1 MEKTG
6 LRRQYDVGEL
16 DGGVMALNDESLQ
29 ALKAE
34 LLDELAKASP
44 SQSLLSLRL
53 AEIRSA
59 DIGEVLE
66 EMIEDDEVLPAALA
80 LLDILSA
87 ERAANVLGYLP
98 GESQLE
104 VVGELDDSQVLK
116 LLEEMGSDERADLFN
131 LLSEDRRE
139 ALLRRMAHRERED
152 LKRLASYEE
161 GTAGAIMTS
170 DYVSIAS
177 GMTVSQAL
185 MRVRQTAPDAETVYQ
200 LYILDSDGELI
211 GTMSL
216 RQLIVARPGAIVDD
230 IMIKDVIRTPV
241 DNAQEDVARIVARY
255 DLLALPVIDV
265 DGRMVGIVT
274 HDDAMDVAESEATED
289 FHKGMSIGQL
299 EDGVSR
305 VKLWSLY
312 RKRVF
317 WLVLLVFANLFSGA
331 GIAYFE
337 ETIAAQVALV
347 FFLPLLIGSGGN
359 AGAQA
364 ATLMVRGMATG
375 DVGGK
380 DWGKLLGRELLVA
393 GSLGITMAIAV
404 TPIGIMRGGE
414 ALAMVVAFSM
424 VTIVL
429 FGSLLGMCLPFVL
442 ERFKVDPATASAPL
456 VTTLI
461 DASGVV
467 IYFSIA
473 TLLLS

>member
-1 MEKTG
+1 
-6 LRRQYDVGEL
+6 
-16 DGGVMALNDESLQ
+16 MALNDENLQ
-29 ALKAE
+29 ELKAE
-34 LLDELAKASP
+34 LLDELVKEEP
-44 SQSLLSLRL
+44 SKDRLSERL

-66 EMIEDDEVLPAALA
+66 ELIEEDEELPAALSV
-80 LLDILSA
+80 LDVLSN

-104 VVGELDDSQVLK
+104 VVGELGDTQVLK

-131 LLSEDRRE
+131 LLDDDRRE
-139 ALLRRMAHRERED
+139 ALLRRMAHQERED
-152 LKRLASYEE
+152 LKRLASYQE

-170 DYVSIAS
+170 DYVAIAS

-216 RQLIVARPGAIVDD
+216 RQLMVARPGAIVDD
-230 IMIKDVIRTPV
+230 IMIKDVISTNV
-241 DNAQEDVARIVARY
+241 DEEQEEVARIVARY
-255 DLLALPVIDV
+255 DLLALPVIDA

-305 VKLWSLY
+305 VPLWSLY
-312 RKRVF
+312 RKRVT

-337 ETIAAQVALV
+337 DIIAAQVALV

-375 DVGGK
+375 DVGVK
-380 DWGKLLGRELLVA
+380 DWSKMLGRELLVA
-393 GSLGITMAIAV
+393 GSLGLTMAIAV
-404 TPIGIMRGGE
+404 TPIGILRGGNE
-414 ALAMVVAFSM
+414 VAMIVAFSM

-429 FGSLLGMCLPFVL
+429 FGSLIGMCLPFVL

-461 DASGVV
+461 DATGVL
-467 IYFSIA
+467 IYFTIA
-473 TLLLS
+473 TAILSHL

>member
-1 MEKTG
+1 
-6 LRRQYDVGEL
+6 
-16 DGGVMALNDESLQ
+16 MALNEEALQ
-29 ALKAE
+29 ELKTE
-34 LLDELAKASP
+34 LLEELVKEEPNKA
-44 SQSLLSLRL
+44 QLAERL

-66 EMIEDDEVLPAALA
+66 ELIEKDEELRAALTV
-80 LLDILSA
+80 LDILST

-98 GESQLE
+98 KESQLE
-104 VVGELDDSQVLK
+104 VVGELSDSQVLK

-131 LLSEDRRE
+131 RLGEDRRE
-139 ALLRRMAHRERED
+139 ALLRRMAHQERED

-170 DYVSIAS
+170 DYVAIAS
-177 GMTVSQAL
+177 GMTVSQAM

-200 LYILDSDGELI
+200 LYVLDNDGHLI

-216 RQLIVARPGAIVDD
+216 RQLMVARPGALVDD
-230 IMIKDVIRTPV
+230 IMIKDVIKIPV
-241 DNAQEDVARIVARY
+241 DKAQEEVARIVARY
-255 DLLALPVIDV
+255 DLLALPVVDA

-289 FHKGMSIGQL
+289 IHKGMSIGQL

-305 VKLWSLY
+305 VPLWSLY

-375 DVGGK
+375 DVGVK
-380 DWGKLLGRELLVA
+380 DWSKMLGRELLVA
-393 GSLGITMAIAV
+393 GSLGLTMAIAV
-404 TPIGIMRGGE
+404 APIGIFRGGE
-414 ALAMVVAFSM
+414 AVAIIVALSM

-429 FGSLLGMCLPFVL
+429 FGSLIGMCLPFVL
-442 ERFKVDPATASAPL
+442 ERFKVAPATASAPL

-461 DASGVV
+461 DATGVL

-473 TLLLS
+473 TAILAGV

>member
-1 MEKTG
+1 
-6 LRRQYDVGEL
+6 
-16 DGGVMALNDESLQ
+16 MALNDETLQ
-29 ALKAE
+29 ELKAE
-34 LLDELAKASP
+34 LLDELAKDEP
-44 SQSLLSLRL
+44 SKERLSERL
-53 AEIRSA
+53 VEIRSA

-66 EMIEDDEVLPAALA
+66 ELIEEDEELQAALSI
-80 LLDILSA
+80 LDVLST

-104 VVGELDDSQVLK
+104 VVGELGDTLVLK

-131 LLSEDRRE
+131 LLGDDRRE
-139 ALLRRMAHRERED
+139 ALLRRMAHQERED

-170 DYVSIAS
+170 DYVAIAS

-216 RQLIVARPGAIVDD
+216 RQLMVARPGAVVDD
-230 IMIKDVIRTPV
+230 IMIKDVISTTV
-241 DNAQEDVARIVARY
+241 DEEQEEVARIVARY
-255 DLLALPVIDV
+255 DLLALPVIDN

-305 VKLWSLY
+305 VRLWSLY

-337 ETIAAQVALV
+337 DIIAAQVALV

-375 DVGGK
+375 DVGVK
-380 DWGKLLGRELLVA
+380 DWSKMLGRELLVA
-393 GSLGITMAIAV
+393 GSLGLTMAIAV
-404 TPIGIMRGGE
+404 TPIGILRGGNE
-414 ALAMVVAFSM
+414 VAMIVALSM

-429 FGSLLGMCLPFVL
+429 FGSLIGMCLPFVL

-461 DASGVV
+461 DATGVL
-467 IYFSIA
+467 IYFTIA
-473 TLLLS
+473 TSILSHT

>member
-1 MEKTG
+1 
-6 LRRQYDVGEL
+6 
-16 DGGVMALNDESLQ
+16 MALNDESLQ
-29 ALKAE
+29 ELKAE
-34 LLDELAKASP
+34 LLDELAKEAP
-44 SQSLLSLRL
+44 SKSLLSLRL
-53 AEIRSA
+53 AENRSA

-66 EMIEDDEVLPAALA
+66 EMIEDDEELPAAL
-80 LLDILSA
+80 LLLNILSA

-104 VVGELDDSQVLK
+104 VVGELDDTEVLK
-116 LLEEMGSDERADLFN
+116 LLGEMGSDERADLFN
-131 LLSEDRRE
+131 LLGEDRRE
-139 ALLRRMAHRERED
+139 ALLRRMAHQERED

-170 DYVSIAS
+170 DYVAIAS
-177 GMTVSQAL
+177 GMTVSQAM

-200 LYILDSDGELI
+200 LYVLDNDGQLI

-216 RQLIVARPGAIVDD
+216 RQLMVARPGALVDD
-230 IMIKDVIRTPV
+230 IMIKDVISTTV
-241 DNAQEDVARIVARY
+241 DEEQEEVARIVARY
-255 DLLALPVIDV
+255 DLLALPVIDS

-305 VKLWSLY
+305 VPLWSLY
-312 RKRVF
+312 RKRVT

-337 ETIAAQVALV
+337 DTIAAQVALV

-364 ATLMVRGMATG
+364 ATLMVRGLATG
-375 DVGGK
+375 DVGVK
-380 DWGKLLGRELLVA
+380 DWSKLLGRELLVA
-393 GSLGITMAIAV
+393 GSLGLTMAIAV
-404 TPIGIMRGGE
+404 APIGIMRGGD
-414 ALAMVVAFSM
+414 ALAMVVALSM

-429 FGSLLGMCLPFVL
+429 FGSLLGMCLPFIL

-473 TLLLS
+473 TVILSDVSM

>member
-1 MEKTG
+1 
-6 LRRQYDVGEL
+6 
-16 DGGVMALNDESLQ
+16 MALNDESLQ
-29 ALKAE
+29 ELKAE
-34 LLDELAKASP
+34 LLDELTKEAP
-44 SQSLLSLRL
+44 SKSLLALRL
-53 AEIRSA
+53 AETRSA

-66 EMIEDDEVLPAALA
+66 EMIEDDEELPAALS

-104 VVGELDDSQVLK
+104 VVGELGDAQVLN

-131 LLSEDRRE
+131 LLDEDRRE
-139 ALLRRMAHRERED
+139 ALLRRMAHQERED

-170 DYVSIAS
+170 DYVAIAS
-177 GMTVSQAL
+177 GMTVSQAM

-200 LYILDSDGELI
+200 LYVLDNEGHLI

-216 RQLIVARPGAIVDD
+216 RQLMVARPGALVDD
-230 IMIKDVIRTPV
+230 IMIKDVISTTV
-241 DNAQEDVARIVARY
+241 DEEQEEVARIVARY
-255 DLLALPVIDV
+255 DLLALPVIDS

-305 VKLWSLY
+305 VPIWSLY
-312 RKRVF
+312 RKRVT

-337 ETIAAQVALV
+337 DTIAAQVALV

-364 ATLMVRGMATG
+364 ATLMVRGLATG
-375 DVGGK
+375 DVGVK

-404 TPIGIMRGGE
+404 APIGIMRGGE
-414 ALAMVVAFSM
+414 ALAMVVALSM

-467 IYFSIA
+467 IYFTIA
-473 TLLLS
+473 TVILSDVSM

>member
-1 MEKTG
+1 
-6 LRRQYDVGEL
+6 
-16 DGGVMALNDESLQ
+16 MALNDESLQ
-29 ALKAE
+29 ELKAE
-34 LLDELAKASP
+34 LLDELAKEVP
-44 SQSLLSLRL
+44 SKSVLSLRL
-53 AEIRSA
+53 AETRSA

-66 EMIEDDEVLPAALA
+66 EMIEDDEELPAALL

-177 GMTVSQAL
+177 GMTVSQAM

-200 LYILDSDGELI
+200 LYILDSDGQLI

-216 RQLIVARPGAIVDD
+216 RQLMVARPGAMVDD
-230 IMIKDVIRTPV
+230 IMIKDVISTRV
-241 DNAQEDVARIVARY
+241 DNAQEDVARIVAKY
-255 DLLALPVIDV
+255 DLLALPVIDA
-265 DGRMVGIVT
+265 DDRMVGIVT

-375 DVGGK
+375 DVGVK

-414 ALAMVVAFSM
+414 ELAMVVAFSM

>member
-1 MEKTG
+1 
-6 LRRQYDVGEL
+6 
-16 DGGVMALNDESLQ
+16 MALNDESLQ
-29 ALKAE
+29 ELKAE
-34 LLDELAKASP
+34 LLEELAKEAP
-44 SQSLLSLRL
+44 SKSLLSLRL
-53 AEIRSA
+53 AETRSA

-66 EMIEDDEVLPAALA
+66 EMIEDDEELPAALS

-104 VVGELDDSQVLK
+104 VVGELGDTQVLK

-131 LLSEDRRE
+131 LLDEDRRE
-139 ALLRRMAHRERED
+139 ALLRRMAHQERED

-170 DYVSIAS
+170 DYVAIAS
-177 GMTVSQAL
+177 GMTVSQAM

-200 LYILDSDGELI
+200 LYVLDSEGHLI

-216 RQLIVARPGAIVDD
+216 RQLMVARPGALVDD
-230 IMIKDVIRTPV
+230 IMIKDVISTPV
-241 DNAQEDVARIVARY
+241 DEEQEEVARIVARY
-255 DLLALPVIDV
+255 DLLALPVIDH

-305 VKLWSLY
+305 VPLWSLY
-312 RKRVF
+312 RKRVT

-375 DVGGK
+375 DVGVK
-380 DWGKLLGRELLVA
+380 DWSKLLGRELLVA

-404 TPIGIMRGGE
+404 APIGIMRGGE
-414 ALAMVVAFSM
+414 ALAMVVALSM

-473 TLLLS
+473 TVILADVSM

>member
-1 MEKTG
+1 MSLDDETLMLFKN
-6 LRRQYDVGEL
+6 EL
-16 DGGVMALNDESLQ
+16 VEAFDQDTFD
-29 ALKAE
+29 KAVIAE
-34 LLDELAKASP
+34 R
-44 SQSLLSLRL
+44 LS
-53 AEIRSA
+53 EIRSA
-59 DIGEVLE
+59 DIGEMLDV
-66 EMIEDDEVLPAALA
+66 MIEDDDALPAAIA
-80 LLDILSA
+80 VLDTLSS
-87 ERAANVLGYLP
+87 ERAANVLGYLA
-98 GESQLE
+98 GDNQLAI
-104 VVGELDDSQVLK
+104 VAELPDSQVLT

-131 LLSEDRRE
+131 LLGEDRRE

-170 DYVSIAS
+170 DYVAIAS

-200 LYILDSDGELI
+200 LYILSRDGQLM

-216 RQLIVARPGAIVDD
+216 RQLMVARPGAIVDEL
-230 IMIKDVIRTPV
+230 MIKEVISTRV
-241 DNAQEDVARIVARY
+241 DEEQEEVARVVARY
-255 DLLALPVIDV
+255 DLLALPVIDAEK
-265 DGRMVGIVT
+265 RMVGIVT

-289 FHKGMSIGQL
+289 FHKGMSIGAL

-305 VKLWSLY
+305 VPLWSLY

-337 ETIAAQVALV
+337 DIIAAQVALV

-375 DVGGK
+375 DVGVK
-380 DWGKLLGRELLVA
+380 DWGKMLGRELLVA
-393 GSLGITMAIAV
+393 GALGLTMALAV
-404 TPIGIMRGGE
+404 VPIGVMRGGE
-414 ALAMVVAFSM
+414 AVAIVVALSM

-429 FGSLLGMCLPFVL
+429 FGSLMGMCLPFVL

-461 DASGVV
+461 DACGVI

-473 TLLLS
+473 TAILSNVSLG

>member
-1 MEKTG
+1 
-6 LRRQYDVGEL
+6 
-16 DGGVMALNDESLQ
+16 MALNDEALQ
-29 ALKAE
+29 ELKTE
-34 LLDELAKASP
+34 LLDELVKEEP
-44 SQSLLSLRL
+44 SKGLIAERL

-66 EMIEDDEVLPAALA
+66 ELIEEDEELPAALSV
-80 LLDILSA
+80 LDILST

-104 VVGELDDSQVLK
+104 VVGELSDTQVLK

-131 LLSEDRRE
+131 LLGEDRRE
-139 ALLRRMAHRERED
+139 ALLRRMAHQERED

-161 GTAGAIMTS
+161 GTAGAIMTA
-170 DYVSIAS
+170 DYVAIAS
-177 GMTVSQAL
+177 GMTVSQAM

-200 LYILDSDGELI
+200 LYILDSDGQLI

-216 RQLIVARPGAIVDD
+216 RQLMVARPGAVVDD
-230 IMIKDVIRTPV
+230 IMIKDVISTAV
-241 DNAQEDVARIVARY
+241 DEEQEEVARIVARY
-255 DLLALPVIDV
+255 DLLALPVIDA
-265 DGRMVGIVT
+265 DSRMVGIVT

-305 VKLWSLY
+305 VPLWSLY

-337 ETIAAQVALV
+337 DIIAAQVALV

-375 DVGGK
+375 DVSVK
-380 DWGKLLGRELLVA
+380 DWSKMLGRELLVA
-393 GSLGITMAIAV
+393 GSLGLTMAIAV
-404 TPIGIMRGGE
+404 TPIGILRGGNE
-414 ALAMVVAFSM
+414 VAMIVALSM

-429 FGSLLGMCLPFVL
+429 FGSLIGMCLPFVL

-461 DASGVV
+461 DATGVL
-467 IYFSIA
+467 IYFTIA
-473 TLLLS
+473 TAIISSV

>member
-1 MEKTG
+1 MS
-6 LRRQYDVGEL
+6 
-16 DGGVMALNDESLQ
+16 LNDETLE
-29 ALKAE
+29 ALKAD
-34 LLDELAKASP
+34 LLEAFSDEGPNKEAFVER
-44 SQSLLSLRL
+44 LS
-53 AEIRSA
+53 EIRSA
-59 DIGEVLE
+59 DIGEILE
-66 EMIEDDEVLPAALA
+66 ALIEEDDALSTTIGVLD
-80 LLDILSA
+80 LLSD

-98 GESQLE
+98 GDNQLD
-104 VVGELDDSQVLK
+104 VVGKLPDGQVLT
-116 LLEEMGSDERADLFN
+116 LLEEMSSDERADLFN
-131 LLSEDRRE
+131 LLGDDRRE

-170 DYVSIAS
+170 DYVAIAS

-200 LYILDSDGELI
+200 LYILAGDGQLI

-216 RQLIVARPGAIVDD
+216 RQLMVARPGALVDD
-230 IMIKDVIRTPV
+230 IMIKDVISTAV
-241 DNAQEDVARIVARY
+241 DQVQEDVARIVARY
-255 DLLALPVIDV
+255 DLIALPVIDS
-265 DGRMVGIVT
+265 DNRMVGIVT

-289 FHKGMSIGQL
+289 IHKGMSIGAL
-299 EDGVSR
+299 ESGISR
-305 VKLWSLY
+305 VPLWSLY
-312 RKRVF
+312 RKRVL

-337 ETIAAQVALV
+337 DTIALEVALV

-375 DVGGK
+375 DVGVK
-380 DWGKLLGRELLVA
+380 DWGRMLGRELLVA
-393 GSLGITMAIAV
+393 GALGITMAVAV

-414 ALAMVVAFSM
+414 AVAMIVALSM

-429 FGSLLGMCLPFVL
+429 FGSLIGMCLPFVL

-473 TLLLS
+473 SAILAGA

>member
-1 MEKTG
+1 
-6 LRRQYDVGEL
+6 
-16 DGGVMALNDESLQ
+16 MALNEESLQ

-34 LLDELAKASP
+34 LLNELAKEAP
-44 SQSLLSLRL
+44 SKSILALRL

-66 EMIEDDEVLPAALA
+66 EMIEDDEELTAALS

-104 VVGELDDSQVLK
+104 VVGELDDSQALK

-131 LLSEDRRE
+131 LLDDDRRE
-139 ALLRRMAHRERED
+139 ALLRSMAHQERED
-152 LKRLASYEE
+152 LKRLSSYEE

-170 DYVSIAS
+170 DYVAIAS
-177 GMTVSQAL
+177 GMTVSQAM

-200 LYILDSDGELI
+200 LYILDSEGHLM

-216 RQLIVARPGAIVDD
+216 RQLMVARPGALVDD
-230 IMIKDVIRTPV
+230 IMIKDVISTRV
-241 DNAQEDVARIVARY
+241 DEEQEEVARIVARY
-255 DLLALPVIDV
+255 DLLALPVIDS
-265 DGRMVGIVT
+265 DERMVGIVT

-305 VKLWSLY
+305 VPLWSLY
-312 RKRVF
+312 RKRVT

-337 ETIAAQVALV
+337 DIIATQVALV

-375 DVGGK
+375 DVGVK
-380 DWGKLLGRELLVA
+380 DWSKMLGRELLVA
-393 GSLGITMAIAV
+393 GALGLTMAIAV
-404 TPIGIMRGGE
+404 APIGIFRGGE
-414 ALAMVVAFSM
+414 AVAMVVALSM

-429 FGSLLGMCLPFVL
+429 FGSLIGMCLPFVL

-461 DASGVV
+461 DATGVL
-467 IYFSIA
+467 IYFTIA
-473 TLLLS
+473 TAILSAA

>member
-1 MEKTG
+1 MSLSDETLQELKST
-6 LRRQYDVGEL
+6 LLGEL
-16 DGGVMALNDESLQ
+16 SQQ
-29 ALKAE
+29 A
-34 LLDELAKASP
+34 P
-44 SQSLLSLRL
+44 SQAVSERL
-53 AEIRSA
+53 AEVRSA
-59 DIGEVLE
+59 DIAQVLE
-66 EMIEDDEVLPAALA
+66 EFIEDDEELTAAIA
-80 LLDILSA
+80 ILDILST

-104 VVGELDDSQVLK
+104 VVAELSDTQVLK

-131 LLSEDRRE
+131 LLGEDRRE
-139 ALLRRMAHRERED
+139 ALLRRMAHQERED
-152 LKRLASYEE
+152 LKRLASYVE

-170 DYVSIAS
+170 DYVAIAS

-200 LYILDSDGELI
+200 LYVLDSDGELI

-216 RQLIVARPGAIVDD
+216 RQLMVARPGAMVDD
-230 IMIKDVIRTPV
+230 IMIKDVISTAV
-241 DNAQEDVARIVARY
+241 DNGQEEVARVVARY
-255 DLLALPVIDV
+255 DLLALPVIDI

-289 FHKGMSIGQL
+289 IHKGMSIGQL

-312 RKRVF
+312 RKRVT

-337 ETIAAQVALV
+337 DVIASQVALV

-375 DVGGK
+375 DVGVK
-380 DWGKLLGRELLVA
+380 DWGKMLGRELMVA
-393 GSLGITMAIAV
+393 GALGLTMAIAV

-414 ALAMVVAFSM
+414 AVAMIVALSM

-429 FGSLLGMCLPFVL
+429 FGSLIGMCLPFVL

-461 DASGVV
+461 DATGVL
-467 IYFSIA
+467 IYFTIA
-473 TLLLS
+473 TIILAAV

>member
-1 MEKTG
+1 MSLSDETLQELKST
-6 LRRQYDVGEL
+6 LLGEL
-16 DGGVMALNDESLQ
+16 SQQ
-29 ALKAE
+29 A
-34 LLDELAKASP
+34 P
-44 SQSLLSLRL
+44 SQAVSERL
-53 AEIRSA
+53 AEVRSA
-59 DIGEVLE
+59 DIAQVLE
-66 EMIEDDEVLPAALA
+66 EFIEDDEELTAAIA
-80 LLDILSA
+80 ILDILST

-104 VVGELDDSQVLK
+104 VVAELSDTQVLK

-131 LLSEDRRE
+131 LLGEDRRE
-139 ALLRRMAHRERED
+139 ALLRRMAHQERED
-152 LKRLASYEE
+152 LKRLASYVE

-170 DYVSIAS
+170 DYVAIAS

-200 LYILDSDGELI
+200 LYVLDSDGELI

-216 RQLIVARPGAIVDD
+216 RQLMVARPGAMVDD
-230 IMIKDVIRTPV
+230 IMIKDVISTAV
-241 DNAQEDVARIVARY
+241 DNGQEEVARVVARY
-255 DLLALPVIDV
+255 DLLALPVIDI

-289 FHKGMSIGQL
+289 IHKGMSIGQL

-312 RKRVF
+312 RKRVT

-337 ETIAAQVALV
+337 DVIASQVALV

-375 DVGGK
+375 DVGVK
-380 DWGKLLGRELLVA
+380 DWGKMLGRELMVA
-393 GSLGITMAIAV
+393 GALGLTMAIAV

-414 ALAMVVAFSM
+414 AVAMIVALSM

-429 FGSLLGMCLPFVL
+429 FGSLIGMCLPFVL

-461 DASGVV
+461 DATGVL
-467 IYFSIA
+467 IYFTIA
-473 TLLLS
+473 TIILSAV

>member
-1 MEKTG
+1 
-6 LRRQYDVGEL
+6 
-16 DGGVMALNDESLQ
+16 MALNDETLQ
-29 ALKAE
+29 ELKAE
-34 LLDELAKASP
+34 LLDELAKDEP
-44 SQSLLSLRL
+44 SKERLSERL
-53 AEIRSA
+53 VEIRSA

-66 EMIEDDEVLPAALA
+66 ELIEEDEELQAALSI
-80 LLDILSA
+80 LDVLST

-104 VVGELDDSQVLK
+104 VVGELGDTQVLK

-131 LLSEDRRE
+131 LLGDDRRE
-139 ALLRRMAHRERED
+139 ALLRRMAHQERED

-170 DYVSIAS
+170 DYVAIAS

-216 RQLIVARPGAIVDD
+216 RQLMVARPGAVVDD
-230 IMIKDVIRTPV
+230 IMIKDVISTTV
-241 DNAQEDVARIVARY
+241 DEEQEEVARIVARY
-255 DLLALPVIDV
+255 DLLALPVIDN

-305 VKLWSLY
+305 VRLWSLY

-337 ETIAAQVALV
+337 DIIAAQVALV

-375 DVGGK
+375 DVGVK
-380 DWGKLLGRELLVA
+380 DWSKMLGRELLVA
-393 GSLGITMAIAV
+393 GSLGLTMAIAV
-404 TPIGIMRGGE
+404 TPIGILRGGNE
-414 ALAMVVAFSM
+414 VAMIVALSM

-429 FGSLLGMCLPFVL
+429 FGSLIGMCLPFVL

-461 DASGVV
+461 DATGVL
-467 IYFSIA
+467 IYFTIA
-473 TLLLS
+473 TSILSHT

>member
-1 MEKTG
+1 
-6 LRRQYDVGEL
+6 
-16 DGGVMALNDESLQ
+16 MALNDENLQ
-29 ALKAE
+29 ELKAE
-34 LLDELAKASP
+34 LLEELTKESP
-44 SQSLLSLRL
+44 SKSLLSLRL
-53 AEIRSA
+53 AENRSA

-66 EMIEDDEVLPAALA
+66 EMIEDDEQLPAALS
-80 LLDILSA
+80 LLNILSD
-87 ERAANVLGYLP
+87 ERAASVLGHLP
-98 GESQLE
+98 RESQLE
-104 VVGELDDSQVLK
+104 VVGELDDTQLLK

-139 ALLRRMAHRERED
+139 ALLRRMAHQERED

-170 DYVSIAS
+170 DYVAIAS
-177 GMTVSQAL
+177 GMTVSQAM

-200 LYILDSDGELI
+200 LYVLDSDGHLI

-216 RQLIVARPGAIVDD
+216 RQLMVARPGALVDD
-230 IMIKDVIRTPV
+230 IMIKDVIYTAV
-241 DNAQEDVARIVARY
+241 DEEQEDVARIVARY
-255 DLLALPVIDV
+255 DLLALPVIDS

-305 VKLWSLY
+305 VPLWSLY
-312 RKRVF
+312 RKRVT

-337 ETIAAQVALV
+337 DTIAVHVALV

-375 DVGGK
+375 DVGVG

-393 GSLGITMAIAV
+393 GALGITMAIAV

-414 ALAMVVAFSM
+414 ALAMVVALSM

-442 ERFKVDPATASAPL
+442 ERFKMDPATASAPL

-467 IYFSIA
+467 IYFTIA
-473 TLLLS
+473 TAILSDLG